1 MQAVWKFNSDA
12 NSSLYILTIEQ
23 TMLYIYGSSEIL
35 LGNCNKNTE
44 YEEKD
49 TVRLWMVRLTFPAG
63 HESVDRDWF
72 FKNYQ
77 TFFRCIFL
85 VRSSYNIAVKW
96 ATRAQTWIVSA
107 FLRDK

>member
-1 MQAVWKFNSDA
+1 MQAVWKFNSHA
-12 NSSLYILTIEQ
+12 SSLYILTIKQ
-23 TMLYIYGSSEIL
+23 KILYIYGSFEIL
-35 LGNCNKNTE
+35 LGNCNKDTE

-49 TVRLWMVRLTFPAG
+49 TVRLWMVRLIFSADQ
-63 HESVDRDWF
+63 ESVDRDWF
-72 FKNYQ
+72 SKNYQ

-96 ATRAQTWIVSA
+96 ATRAQTWIVSV